1 MNLITVINNG
11 LFRFKQRLIHTL
23 VSTKIIGPTAQDLG
37 LDSSKP
43 IVYAL
48 QYKSNG
54 QELVI
59 DKVITEAGLPSV
71 LDSHIG
77 EQQKNIRDSNGY

>member
-1 MNLITVINNG
+1 MNIIIAINNG
-11 LFRFKQRLIHTL
+11 LFRFKQRIVHSF
-23 VSTKIIGPTAQDLG
+23 VKTKLIGPTAQDLG

-48 QYKSNG
+48 QYQSHA

-59 DKVITEAGLPSV
+59 LPIKEQAHPFVSV
-71 LDSHIG
+71 VRL
-77 EQQKNIRDSNGY
+77 